1 MVSTLGDQLSCSEC
15 PYKGEKA
22 KNLGLHIALV
32 HGKLDFFLK
41 NKSLVQ
47 RKRKQYMSQPKKL
60 NIGPRCPVCD
70 LTFTKSQNR
79 DHVAWHFI
87 DELRDFV
94 QSFDDPQ
101 KCWKCDYRSEK
112 MDNLVKHVALGHSK
126 LDELLQDHDLVNE
139 KRSRI
144 MAKPRRIAIGPICP
158 ICDVKDPAR
167 EHVARHFSDELL
179 AIVNEYP
186 DPCACL
192 DCEYKGDKPKTLS
205 IHVGLVHAKLDLFL
219 QNQSLVQS
227 KRQYFHAKPKKLS
240 IGPVCPVCDVKF
252 TKTQN
257 RDHVSWHYIDELR
270 AIGKNFFFYTLGF
283 FEIHFK

>member
-1 MVSTLGDQLSCSEC
+1 MHLT
-15 PYKGEKA
+15 
-22 KNLGLHIALV
+22 NLFWNYI
-32 HGKLDFFLK
+32 FL
-41 NKSLVQ
+41 L
-47 RKRKQYMSQPKKL
+47 
-60 NIGPRCPVCD
+60 
-70 LTFTKSQNR
+70 F
-79 DHVAWHFI
+79 
-87 DELRDFV
+87 
-94 QSFDDPQ
+94 
-101 KCWKCDYRSEK
+101 
-112 MDNLVKHVALGHSK
+112 
-126 LDELLQDHDLVNE
+126 
-139 KRSRI
+139 
-144 MAKPRRIAIGPICP
+144 
-158 ICDVKDPAR
+158 
-167 EHVARHFSDELL
+167 RHFSDELL

-270 AIGKNFFFYTLGF
+270 AIGKYFFFLYFRFFWSSFQIIGF
-283 FEIHFK
+283 FLKSNLE

>member
-1 MVSTLGDQLSCSEC
+1 MWPTNTKSISN
-15 PYKGEKA
+15 P
-22 KNLGLHIALV
+22 
-32 HGKLDFFLK
+32 F
-41 NKSLVQ
+41 NKFI
-47 RKRKQYMSQPKKL
+47 L
-60 NIGPRCPVCD
+60 NIY
-70 LTFTKSQNR
+70 F
-79 DHVAWHFI
+79 
-87 DELRDFV
+87 
-94 QSFDDPQ
+94 
-101 KCWKCDYRSEK
+101 
-112 MDNLVKHVALGHSK
+112 
-126 LDELLQDHDLVNE
+126 LLF
-139 KRSRI
+139 
-144 MAKPRRIAIGPICP
+144 
-158 ICDVKDPAR
+158 
-167 EHVARHFSDELL
+167 RHFSDELL

-270 AIGKNFFFYTLGF
+270 AIGEYFFPTLHF
-283 FEIHFK
+283 FWKFISNIMGSFLKSNLG

>member
-1 MVSTLGDQLSCSEC
+1 M
-15 PYKGEKA
+15 
-22 KNLGLHIALV
+22 
-32 HGKLDFFLK
+32 
-41 NKSLVQ
+41 
-47 RKRKQYMSQPKKL
+47 
-60 NIGPRCPVCD
+60 
-70 LTFTKSQNR
+70 
-79 DHVAWHFI
+79 
-87 DELRDFV
+87 
-94 QSFDDPQ
+94 
-101 KCWKCDYRSEK
+101 
-112 MDNLVKHVALGHSK
+112 
-126 LDELLQDHDLVNE
+126 DELLQDHDLVNE

-270 AIGKNFFFYTLGF
+270 AIGKYIFFYIFLKFISNNGF
-283 FEIHFK
+283 LFEVQFGVKIFSNFI